1 MSSYVHRWPVVAAFL
16 AIAGVLASLFV
27 IGTKEPKK
35 PAEVAGVFLDADV
48 GIDRF
53 SFIQTKDGETQWE
66 VRAKRAQ
73 ILERESKAFLE
84 DLQVT
89 LFEDGDARMVLEGDE
104 GVVDTESNNLT
115 LKKNVGTIPIALK
128 GGYTIHTK
136 DLKWIDRDREI
147 STNSSVTIQGEG
159 IEITGVGL
167 RGALGTEIFTII
179 SDVRAVVTN

>member
-1 MSSYVHRWPVVAAFL
+1 MF
-16 AIAGVLASLFV
+16 
-27 IGTKEPKK
+27 
-35 PAEVAGVFLDADV
+35 
-48 GIDRF
+48 
-53 SFIQTKDGETQWE
+53 
-66 VRAKRAQ
+66 
-73 ILERESKAFLE
+73 
-84 DLQVT
+84 
-89 LFEDGDARMVLEGDE
+89 
-104 GVVDTESNNLT
+104 NLT

-179 SDVRAVVTN
+179 RDVRAVVTN